1 MTTNLQKVLAVAIGM
16 VLLMGAGCGSRSNG
30 TIGLDQPNNNS
41 VSNSDNTTV
50 AKHRT
55 IPISYGNGEFTPKS
69 ITINVGDTIIFE
81 NMGDD
86 ATTTFKGDVATYV
99 PGGTGADVW
108 PAADPCPAH
117 TSVPGFD
124 AKQRIKVGG
133 TYSFTF
139 TSPQTV
145 SYHNHLNPAQTGTI
159 IVK

>member
-1 MTTNLQKVLAVAIGM
+1 MITNVQKVLTVLVGVM
-16 VLLMGAGCGSRSNG
+16 LLMGAGCGSRANNTVGS
-30 TIGLDQPNNNS
+30 DQP
-41 VSNSDNTTV
+41 SNSSV
-50 AKHRT
+50 ANSSDTIKHRT

-86 ATTTFKGDVATYV
+86 ATTTFRGDVATYV

-108 PAADPCPAH
+108 PAADPCPTH

-159 IVK
+159 IVR